1 MSTIRAVRDRRY
13 NFTMIPESFFNE
25 MKNLSHGEMLVI
37 LMLLRHPDGMNIV
50 DLIEKTMF
58 TRRPIQKALTSL
70 MQSQTVKQVKISI
83 NGKEEFH
90 YSLICEDEV
99 TQ

>member
-13 NFTMIPESFFNE
+13 NFTMIPDSFYNE

-37 LMLLRHPDGMNIV
+37 LMLLRYPDGMNIG

-58 TRRPIQKALTSL
+58 TRRTILKALTSL
-70 MQSQTVKQVKISI
+70 VESQTVKISI
-83 NGKEEFH
+83 NAKEDFH

-99 TQ
+99 IE